1 MLSYLLG
8 EDLGRFYEGEVGRL
22 EVGGGRRK
30 RQINARLYVNR

>member
-22 EVGGGRRK
+22 EVGGGQK
-30 RQINARLYVNR
+30 EETDKCQIVC